1 MRAETCIIMTH
12 KNTSLD
18 SLSVSDLR
26 ARRSALA
33 RQLPDV
39 EGLVRGSL
47 QRQFRRC
54 GRAGCRCTRG
64 ELHGPY
70 VYLAV
75 RTKERRGL
83 VYVSTEVAPEVERM
97 VNVTGRIEETMA
109 EISAINIELL
119 ARGELG

>member
-1 MRAETCIIMTH
+1 
-12 KNTSLD
+12 
-18 SLSVSDLR
+18 
-26 ARRSALA
+26 
-33 RQLPDV
+33 
-39 EGLVRGSL
+39 
-47 QRQFRRC
+47 
-54 GRAGCRCTRG
+54 
-64 ELHGPY
+64 LHGPY

>member
-1 MRAETCIIMTH
+1 MTH

-47 QRQFRRC
+47 QRQYRRC
-54 GRAGCRCTRG
+54 GKEGCRCAQG
-64 ELHGPY
+64 EPHGPY

-75 RTKERRGL
+75 RTKERRGM
-83 VYVSTEVAPEVERM
+83 VYVPAEAVQAVERL
-97 VNVTGRIEETMA
+97 VGETDRIEESLA

-119 ARGELG
+119 ARGELD